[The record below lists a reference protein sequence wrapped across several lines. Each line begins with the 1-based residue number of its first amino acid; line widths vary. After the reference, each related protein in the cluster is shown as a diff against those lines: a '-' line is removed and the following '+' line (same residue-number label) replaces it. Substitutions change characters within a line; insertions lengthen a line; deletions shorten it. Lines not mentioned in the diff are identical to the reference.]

1 MEKRCAAAYDE
12 QCRRVSSSVVAESF
26 SMGETAMPP
35 GTVVTRRE
43 FMRASTVGG
52 FSLGGLLGLGIDLRA
67 AQAEVRHL
75 KIADAREVPS
85 VCPYCAVG
93 CGQIVSVRDGKII
106 NIEGNPESPISRG
119 TLCPKGAATYQLAVN
134 PLRITKV
141 WYRAPGATDWDKTK
155 TLDWAMNRIADLTK
169 NTRDETFRE
178 SWEGT
183 DASGKPVKKKVS
195 HTLGIF
201 SLGGAT
207 MDNEWNYVQCK
218 LMRALGV
225 VAIENQARI

>member
-1 MEKRCAAAYDE
+1 MP
-12 QCRRVSSSVVAESF
+12 QVVNRRDFLRTSA
-26 SMGETAMPP
+26 G
-35 GTVVTRRE
+35 
-43 FMRASTVGG
+43 GG
-52 FSLGGLLGLGIDLRA
+52 FALGGLLSLGTDLRA
-67 AQAEVRHL
+67 AHAEVRSL
-75 KIADAREVPS
+75 KIANAREVPS

-134 PLRITKV
+134 PLRMTKV
-141 WYRAPGATDWDKTK
+141 WYRAPGAKDWDKTK
-155 TLDWAMNRIADLTK
+155 TLDWAMDLIAHLVKETRDRTFVEERDTDLTGQPL
-169 NTRDETFRE
+169 RDK
-178 SWEGT
+178 
-183 DASGKPVKKKVS
+183 DGKPTKKRVN
-195 HTLGIF
+195 HTLAIA

-225 VAIENQARI
+225 VYIENQARI